1 MDESILIS
9 YLKGEA
15 SQEECIRVEAWSEA
29 SATNKK
35 LLEDLYYIHFLGER
49 QAVMGAIDVEKSLAG
64 LKEMIQKKESKPKK
78 VSGWKR
84 YVVHIAAFLIGAVF
98 TGGAFGLYYY
108 DNVSSYLVSTEPGQR
123 AQVVLPDGTKL
134 WINAST
140 SVEYSTSLFSSERR
154 VTLNGEAYFE
164 VKKNAH
170 APFIVS
176 SHRIETKVTGTKF
189 NIRAYEKE
197 NQIKTTLLE
206 GSIEVSL
213 PAKTRQ
219 AICMTPNEQLTVNLT
234 TLKTTLMHTATA
246 SESIQWIGG
255 TLSFNQ
261 STLKEIA
268 EVLEKHYDV
277 HIKIDDAMLQQQRFS
292 CDFDLS
298 HDIHQILSILSYTK
312 SFDYQINGDQITLTT
327 RQP

>member
-1 MDESILIS
+1 MDESIFIS

-15 SQEECIRVEAWSEA
+15 SQEECDRVEAWSEA
-29 SATNKK
+29 SAANKK
-35 LLEDLYYIHFLGER
+35 LLEDLYYVHFLGKR
-49 QAVMGAIDVEKSLAG
+49 QAVMGAIDVEKSLAE
-64 LKEMIQKKESKPKK
+64 LKKTLQRKEHIPKK
-78 VSGWKR
+78 VFGWKR
-84 YVVHIAAFLIGAVF
+84 YVVHIAAFLVGALF
-98 TGGAFGLYYY
+98 AGGAFGLYYY

-134 WINAST
+134 WLNAST
-140 SVEYSTSLFSSERR
+140 SVQYNTSLFSSERR
-154 VTLNGEAYFE
+154 VTLDGEAYFE

-176 SHRIETKVTGTKF
+176 SHRIETKVIGTKF
-189 NIRAYEKE
+189 NIRAYKKE
-197 NQIKTTLLE
+197 NRIKTTLLE
-206 GSIEVSL
+206 GAIEVSL

-219 AICMTPNEQLTVNLT
+219 AIRMIPDEQLTVDLANLKS
-234 TLKTTLMHTATA
+234 TLVHTDTA
-246 SESIQWIGG
+246 SESIRWIGG

-268 EVLEKHYDV
+268 EALEKHYNV
-277 HIKIDDAMLQQQRFS
+277 RIKIDDAMLQQQRFS

-298 HDIHQILSILSYTK
+298 DDIYQILSVLSYTK
-312 SFDYQINGDQITLTT
+312 SFNYQIDGKQITLTA